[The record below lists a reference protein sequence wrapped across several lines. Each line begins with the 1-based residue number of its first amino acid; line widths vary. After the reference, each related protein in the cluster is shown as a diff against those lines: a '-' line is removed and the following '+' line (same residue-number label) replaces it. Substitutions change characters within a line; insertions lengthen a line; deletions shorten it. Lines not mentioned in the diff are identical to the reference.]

1 MTKKIILVLLTAI
14 YSFAAWNGE
23 TAKPAIQTTA
33 NGDVYQIS
41 SPAELAWFAS
51 QVNNGQTDL
60 NAELTAD
67 IQLGSDSSSYS
78 SSLWP
83 IIGVDKEN
91 AYKGT
96 FDGNN
101 HTVYGLNVALG
112 TPFSYGLFGYLDAEG
127 VVRNVSVA
135 YSHFDF
141 DFQNMAKDSVNLGQL
156 VGRSEGTVYNCHA
169 RKGNIRVFDENARLV
184 DRIYRPAK
192 GYVGGLIGIMSSG
205 TMEKVSNSTE
215 INLDAFG
222 YYVVGG
228 VVGNMG
234 RDVVLKDAKNFAD
247 IHVKGD
253 ASSTYIGISYNLNS
267 YVNMLGD
274 KHENYAGGIVGI
286 NEAEAYSC
294 ENRGN
299 IYANFGTVG
308 GIAGKSWHL
317 YDVVNYGT
325 IADTLGL
332 AGGISGHQIVGWNY
346 VNHGNVFGYFAGG
359 IVGYV
364 FGSAGGHNKGSV
376 HGTMLAGGIVAMGS
390 VIYSKNEGKVSG
402 KIAGGL
408 AGYGRGN
415 AIEYAFNLSG
425 DIQGD
430 SLEGI
435 LVGYLETEIKHGYYN
450 KDLVSDMA
458 CYGGVPET
466 SRPLWCV
473 GMTTDSLKQR
483 EFVGRFSE
491 DCKFRYGEREWSYVP
506 DEYPEFRK
514 DGFQEVFPVI
524 FDDGQFISTGYTDY
538 QGKLDKMKIPV
549 SEEGHYFAGWVDGEG
564 NPVGVDHVFTDS
576 TVLYARYSETI
587 EDTSLVVYSQPSDV
601 PEFKVWNGDFQKI
614 DKIVRKDG
622 RLYYAI
628 YTPAELK
635 WYLDDSRNLSAI
647 LMNDLVLGKDS
658 LTPTEHNLYY
668 WYRGRTG
675 LCDTCIFDGNHHT
688 IYGLRHSLFDSL
700 GANLEWYELPG
711 GRSYAYYMSEALVK
725 DLNIRSALVEQYAGA
740 IAQVNLGHIRNCS
753 VQAKP
758 FDTTVTMGGLVYYN
772 EGDIDSAE
780 FIFDFN
786 RSDSKNH
793 DYKISG
799 IAAYNTF
806 GGKITNAY
814 THGHIDISQENNF
827 SVIISGITYESYGD
841 LDNVRNETSFDVSA
855 YNVEVAGIA
864 NFTQHIINGV
874 NTGDINVNSWGYYHR
889 LAGIA
894 LTNEGIV
901 DSCSNSGN
909 IHLAYSISPGRDSV
923 AMAGIVALNFGE
935 GSVKNVLNEG
945 RILMED
951 ISKDGRYPNKFS
963 IGGIVGSNWGYVDS
977 TENRKPILHE
987 CPNFYNECEYSR
999 VENKDLK
1006 FAIGGIAGKNFGELK
1021 NSKNLGRVSGFTNVG
1036 GIAGISD
1043 SVLMNVNN
1051 RGPVYGIS
1059 VTYGHYAYIKTVEP
1073 YVGGIAGTCNQVE
1086 GAYNDAPIFYAYADQ
1101 KLSSH
1106 IGGVCGSLKGNM
1118 NQAYNIGDIY
1128 SEDNVDSSF
1137 VAGIVADL
1145 YPGAS
1150 ITNAFNWGNVNSRGF
1165 SGGVWAKGDSAV
1177 VVKNVYSTA
1186 KVDGMKLQG
1195 GVYAFV
1201 ADYEEDH
1208 AKNAY
1213 VYYDSAAVND
1223 LYSVDFFAPMSSDLM
1238 KTDDFKDALNTT
1250 AGTEENSKIWTRGE
1264 GYPVFAGYDMIP
1276 MSSYYEEG
1284 FSSSSVKSSS
1294 SVSSSSSAKS
1304 SSSVESSSSAKS
1316 SSSVESSSSAKSSS
1330 SVESSSS
1337 TEEIPVAMKP
1347 ANFAVN
1353 VLGRII
1359 SVRYEKESANYL
1371 LLDSQGRI
1379 LKSGML
1385 YKGVSSIEVTHSG
1398 KYILRVDGI
1407 NQLVNVR

>member
-1 MTKKIILVLLTAI
+1 MARIVLLVLFSAI
-14 YSFAAWNGE
+14 YSLAVWNGNVAE
-23 TAKPAIQTTA
+23 PPVV
-33 NGDVYQIS
+33 GGVYQIS
-41 SPAELAWFAS
+41 SPEELAWFAE
-51 QVNNGQTDL
+51 QVNDGQTELD
-60 NAELTAD
+60 AELMKD
-67 IQLGSDSSSYS
+67 ILLGSDSTRYS
-78 SSLWP
+78 GVQWP
-83 IIGVDKEN
+83 VIAADKAN

-96 FDGNN
+96 FDGND
-101 HTVYGLNVALG
+101 HTVYGLNVGLG
-112 TPFSYGLFGYLDAEG
+112 TPFSYGLFGYLGAEG
-127 VVRNVSVA
+127 VIRNVSVA

-141 DFQNMAKDSVNLGQL
+141 DFQNKAKDTVNVGQL
-156 VGRSEGTVYNCHA
+156 VGRSEGMLYNCHA
-169 RKGNIRVFDENARLV
+169 RKGSIRVFDENARLV

-192 GYVGGLIGIMSSG
+192 GYVGGLVGIMSSG

-308 GIAGKSWHL
+308 GIAGKSWSL

-325 IADTLGL
+325 VADTLGL

-359 IVGYV
+359 IAGYI
-364 FGSAGGHNKGSV
+364 FGSASGHNKGTV

-408 AGYGRGN
+408 VGFARGN
-415 AIEYAFNLSG
+415 EVEYSFNFSG

-430 SLEGI
+430 SLEGV
-435 LVGYLETEIKHGYYN
+435 LAGYLESEIKHCYYN
-450 KDLVSDMA
+450 KDLVSDMP

-466 SRPLWCV
+466 SRPLWCT
-473 GMTTDSLKQR
+473 GMTTDSLKMR

-491 DCKFRYGEREWSYVP
+491 DCAFRHAGRNWSYVP
-506 DEYPEFRK
+506 GEYPEFKR

-524 FDDGQFISTGYTDY
+524 FDDGQLISTGYTDY

-635 WYLDDSRNLSAI
+635 WYRDDSRNLSAI

-658 LTPTEHNLYY
+658 LTPTEHNLYD

-758 FDTTVTMGGLVYYN
+758 FDTTETMGGLVYSN
-772 EGDIDSAE
+772 DGSIDSAE
-780 FIFDFN
+780 FIFDIN
-786 RSDSKNH
+786 RDDSRNH
-793 DYKISG
+793 DYNIAG
-799 IAAYNTF
+799 IASYNAF
-806 GGKITNAY
+806 GASVTNAY
-814 THGHIDISQENNF
+814 AHGHVDISQENNAF
-827 SVIISGITYESYGD
+827 VRLSGIVGTGPGKME
-841 LDNVRNETSFDVSA
+841 NVRNETSFNVTA
-855 YNVEVAGIA
+855 YNVELAGIA
-864 NFTQHIINGV
+864 RATGRVVNCA
-874 NTGDINVNSWGYYHR
+874 NTGDIKANSWGYLQR
-889 LAGIA
+889 IAGIV
-894 LTNEGIV
+894 LTNEVLV

-909 IHLAYSISPGRDSV
+909 IHFAYSSSLGADSV
-923 AMAGIVALNFGE
+923 AMAGIVALNFG
-935 GSVKNVLNEG
+935 GGVVKNVLNEG

-951 ISKDGRYPNKFS
+951 ISREGNYPSRYG
-963 IGGIVGSNWGYVDS
+963 IGGIVGLNWGLVDS
-977 TENRKPILHE
+977 TENRKPVLHE
-987 CPNFYNECEYSR
+987 CPNFYNECEYSH
-999 VENKDLK
+999 VETARST
-1006 FAIGGIAGKNFGELK
+1006 FSIGGVSGKNFGELK
-1021 NSKNLGRVSGFTNVG
+1021 NSKNLGRVAGFTNVG
-1036 GIAGISD
+1036 GVAGLSD
-1043 SVLMNVNN
+1043 SLLENVNN

-1059 VTYGHYAYIKTVEP
+1059 VSYEHYAYTNKTEP
-1073 YVGGIAGTCNQVE
+1073 YVGGIAGRCNVVE
-1086 GAYNDAPIFYAYADQ
+1086 GAYNEAPIFYGYAAQ
-1101 KLSSH
+1101 KKSSH
-1106 IGGVCGSLKGNM
+1106 IGGVCGNLKGSM

-1137 VAGIVADL
+1137 VAGIVAEIM
-1145 YPGAS
+1145 PGAS
-1150 ITNAFNWGNVNSRGF
+1150 ITNAFNWGNLDARGF
-1165 SGGVWAKGDSAV
+1165 SGGVWAKGDSV
-1177 VVKNVYSTA
+1177 GVVKNVYSTA
-1186 KVDGMKLQG
+1186 TVVGKKHEGA
-1195 GVYAFV
+1195 VYAFV
-1201 ADYEEDH
+1201 SNYEEDH
-1208 AKNAY
+1208 PKNDY

-1223 LYSVDFFAPMSSDLM
+1223 AYSVNFFAPMTSDLM
-1238 KTDDFKDALNTT
+1238 KTDEFRDALNTT
-1250 AGTEENSKIWTRGE
+1250 GGTEADSKVWVRTD
-1264 GYPVFAGYDMIP
+1264 GYPMFAGFTMVP
-1276 MSSYYEEG
+1276 MSSYYEEEI
-1284 FSSSSVKSSS
+1284 SSSSVR
-1294 SVSSSSSAKS
+1294 
-1304 SSSVESSSSAKS
+1304 
-1316 SSSVESSSSAKSSS
+1316 
-1330 SVESSSS
+1330 
-1337 TEEIPVAMKP
+1337 P
-1347 ANFAVN
+1347 
-1353 VLGRII
+1353 
-1359 SVRYEKESANYL
+1359 
-1371 LLDSQGRI
+1371 
-1379 LKSGML
+1379 
-1385 YKGVSSIEVTHSG
+1385 
-1398 KYILRVDGI
+1398 
-1407 NQLVNVR
+1407 